1 MHSSPLFS
9 NKVDTS
15 QFSSVYVQCTPLQK
29 HAIEI
34 TQGRMAQAV
43 TFVCGVWNISS
54 LSLGRDV
61 LTTEGLRFEP
71 RPGRLNYGRT
81 PV

>member
-1 MHSSPLFS
+1 
-9 NKVDTS
+9 
-15 QFSSVYVQCTPLQK
+15 
-29 HAIEI
+29 
-34 TQGRMAQAV
+34 MAQAV

-71 RPGRLNYGRT
+71 RPGHLN
-81 PV
+81 